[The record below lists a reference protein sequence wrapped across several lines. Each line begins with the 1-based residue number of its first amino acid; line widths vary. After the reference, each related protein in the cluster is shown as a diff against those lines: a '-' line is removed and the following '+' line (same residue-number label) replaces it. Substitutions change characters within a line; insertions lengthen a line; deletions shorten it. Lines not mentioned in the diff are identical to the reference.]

1 MVDEEVVN
9 GRLEKTRVDLYSS
22 SSLAKSVASSQVTPK
37 PSQHAVVSKVAPEKP
52 VEDALEEPVE
62 DAPEELVEKD
72 LVVVALASE
81 TEEDCRFKVSP
92 SFFLDLSTAGGS
104 SIPGI
109 FAP

>member
-22 SSLAKSVASSQVTPK
+22 SSLAKSAASSQATPT
-37 PSQHAVVSKVAPEKP
+37 PSQCIVVS
-52 VEDALEEPVE
+52 EE
-62 DAPEELVEKD
+62 APEELVEVD
-72 LVVVALASE
+72 LVVVG
-81 TEEDCRFKVSP
+81 EEDCRFKASP
-92 SFFLDLSTAGGS
+92 PFFFGLSMARGP